1 MSVTIVTL
9 DKDQDLRPELDHDN
23 RRCYIGGEPHVFH
36 CHHYNTFLQ
45 QTILDAEYID
55 SRPFLVGAAAEVTYS
70 GLKALFA
77 TVPASSRLKVA
88 QELYRWSGFG
98 TFDLSGLTADGGE
111 VSTHNSHYAM
121 AWRSKFGSADKQ
133 QCYFASGWL
142 AGALAA
148 IYDQPLGSF
157 SVEHDSCHAVHG
169 EGACTF
175 KLARG
180 EANYKVFKA
189 AGRGAAPAP
198 RGPSTALVGNVD
210 YDGIYGALIDM
221 PICGDA
227 DGVIPAFGVYLTR
240 HYANYYNRI
249 SFELENALVAEFGA
263 IGREVAEPLLVE
275 AGHVCAFNTFGGIMT
290 SPEWDGMIKPQLKDT
305 ADWVH
310 GITAAVNAL
319 GWGRWEVAELSD
331 DRALFRIYEDYES
344 VGYAAM
350 YGKAEHPVSY
360 LHAGAAAGIMN
371 LVHIGDVASKPE
383 FTPEFYQRLFKA
395 DDTYSSKLIVSSAQ
409 GEPATLIEVTR

>member
-1 MSVTIVTL
+1 MA
-9 DKDQDLRPELDHDN
+9 ELDHIN

-36 CHHYNTFLQ
+36 CHRYNTFLQ

-55 SRPFLVGAAAEVTYS
+55 SKPFLLGAAAEVTYS

-77 TVPASSRLKVA
+77 MVPASSRLEVA

-98 TFDLSGLTADGGE
+98 TFDLSGLTAQGGE
-111 VSTHNSHYAM
+111 VTTQNSHYAA
-121 AWRSKFGSADKQ
+121 AWRSNFGAADQ
-133 QCYFASGWL
+133 HQCYFSGGWL

-157 SVEHDSCHAVHG
+157 SVAHDSCHAVHG

-175 KLARG
+175 KLARD
-180 EANYKVFKA
+180 EANYTVFTSV
-189 AGRGAAPAP
+189 GRGSPPSP
-198 RGPSTALVGNVD
+198 RGPSTALVGHVD
-210 YDGIYGALIDM
+210 YDGIYGAFIDM
-221 PICGDA
+221 PICA
-227 DGVIPAFGVYLTR
+227 DEGGVIPAFGVYLTR

-249 SFELENALVAEFGA
+249 SFEFENALIAEFGP

-275 AGHVCAFNTFGGIMT
+275 AGRVCAFNTFGGIMT
-290 SPEWDGMIKPQLKDT
+290 SPEWDALIKPQIIDR
-305 ADWVH
+305 ADGVH

-319 GWGRWEVAELSD
+319 GWGRWEVVELSPE
-331 DRALFRIYEDYES
+331 RALFRIYEDYES

-360 LHAGAAAGIMN
+360 LHAGAAAEIMN
-371 LVHIGDVASKPE
+371 LVYKSAEPFE
-383 FTPEFYQRLFKA
+383 A
-395 DDTYSSKLIVSSAQ
+395 KLIVSSAQ
-409 GEPATLIEVTR
+409 GAPATLIEVTR